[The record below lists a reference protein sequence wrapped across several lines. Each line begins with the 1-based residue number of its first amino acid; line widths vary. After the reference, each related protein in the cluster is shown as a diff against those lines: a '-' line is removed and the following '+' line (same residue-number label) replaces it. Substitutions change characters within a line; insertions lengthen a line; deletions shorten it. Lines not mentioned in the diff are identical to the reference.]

1 MGIFDIRSFYD
12 TLRGPSSNTFLWKG
26 IWVLKAPGKFPF
38 FFLFCLDGGL
48 GEDTHW

>member
-1 MGIFDIRSFYD
+1 MRIFEIHSFYS

-26 IWVLKAPGKFPF
+26 IWGVKALGKFPF
-38 FFLFCLDGGL
+38 FFNFFLDGGL